1 MKKRVIFLIVAILV
15 VVTSL
20 LMASIFQ
27 LYKDAET
34 VKRNIFAKEV
44 FDAGT
49 DIVNKIDQV
58 LKGDTLIFLPP
69 VTEPIDSTKAILF
82 QKHAKKFILD
92 ASRLQP
98 IGVIY
103 STLTYMRNNIII
115 PTYDTVYFD
124 TTRYKSIIPYPMPW
138 ETDIAAFIEE
148 QNSKRG
154 KKVLDIEL
162 YEMDSSTVQLLNRE
176 FLYRIIKESLL
187 AQNITGSFE
196 FALYNFYTTEFVV
209 PPSNLLLKEKML
221 RSEFIFSL
229 KPSEKFY
236 APHLLMLYFPS
247 ERMILLKRNGFI
259 TTLIVVFVSI
269 IMLIFIFMLFSLFR
283 QKRISDI
290 KNDFINNMT
299 HEFKTPLSTITLAC
313 EALSDELM
321 ASHKTNRDSCI
332 SIISDENERLKL
344 MVNNILQLAQLKKG
358 QINLL
363 FEPCNMHDLITHIC
377 NSFSLLIKSNHGEL
391 DQYLYAE
398 HYTLNVDVLH
408 IQNVIINLIENGI
421 KYSKEHPKIAVK
433 TENDKKNLLISISDT
448 GIGMSKKSMK
458 YIFNEFYRVSSGNIH
473 NQKGQGLGLAYVKK
487 IVEMHGG
494 FITVV
499 SEPEKGSTFCMA
511 LPLKTNLT
519 SIINNLNV

>member
-1 MKKRVIFLIVAILV
+1 MKKRVIFLIVAILI

-20 LMASIFQ
+20 LMITIFQ

-49 DIVNKIDQV
+49 AIILKIDQV
-58 LKGDTLIFLPP
+58 LKGDTLITLPP
-69 VTEPIDSTKAILF
+69 VTDPIDSTKAILF
-82 QKHAKKFILD
+82 QKHRKKFILD

-98 IGVIY
+98 IGVIH
-103 STLTYMRNNIII
+103 TTIKYMRNNL
-115 PTYDTVYFD
+115 TQTSFDTVYFD

-138 ETDIAAFIEE
+138 ETDIAAFIAE
-148 QNSKRG
+148 QNSKKGKRG
-154 KKVLDIEL
+154 FDIEL
-162 YEMDSSTVQLLNRE
+162 IEMDSSTIQLLNKE
-176 FLYRIIKESLL
+176 FLYRIIKEALL
-187 AQNITGSFE
+187 AQNITGTFE

-209 PPSNLLLKEKML
+209 PPSNVLLKEKML
-221 RSEFIFSL
+221 QSEFIFSL
-229 KPSEKFY
+229 KPNEKFI

-247 ERMILLKRNGFI
+247 ERLILLKRNSLI
-259 TTLIVVFVSI
+259 TALIVIFVSI
-269 IMLIFIFMLFSLFR
+269 IMLIFIFMLFSVYR
-283 QKRISDI
+283 QKKISDI

-321 ASHKTNRDSCI
+321 ASHKSNRDSCI

-358 QINLL
+358 QLHL
-363 FEPCNMHDLITHIC
+363 FFEPCNLHELIDHIC

-391 DQYLYAE
+391 EQYLYAE

-421 KYSKEHPKIAVK
+421 KYSKKHPKIAVK
-433 TENDKKNLLISISDT
+433 TENDKKNLLISISDN
-448 GIGMSKKSMK
+448 GIGMTKKNMK
-458 YIFNEFYRVSSGNIH
+458 HIFNEFYRVSTGNIY

-494 FITVV
+494 YITVV
-499 SEPEKGSTFCMA
+499 SEPDMGSNFCIA
-511 LPLKTNLT
+511 LPLKTNIT
-519 SIINNLNV
+519 SINNN